1 MQESIMDHILKSV
14 SHHRGSQTNRIS
26 QGAQSAH
33 PSSTGHHRKK
43 ACFFLLGAILLEVMG
58 TSLLTYSAREGE
70 WLGYLIMGITI
81 TASYYLLS
89 CAVKHIPVGIA
100 YAIWE
105 GVGMVA
111 LAAIGF
117 FFFEEA
123 LSLKKLAGLMLAVIG
138 IVCVSLGERKS
149 E

>member
-1 MQESIMDHILKSV
+1 MDHILKSV
-14 SHHRGSQTNRIS
+14 SNNRGSQTNRNGPVGQFAKS
-26 QGAQSAH
+26 
-33 PSSTGHHRKK
+33 SSTGGHRKK
-43 ACFFLLGAILLEVMG
+43 ACFLLLGAILLEVLG

-89 CAVKHIPVGIA
+89 CAVKYIPVGIA

-105 GVGMVA
+105 GVGMAA

-138 IVCVSLGERKS
+138 IVCVSLGERKPV
-149 E
+149 